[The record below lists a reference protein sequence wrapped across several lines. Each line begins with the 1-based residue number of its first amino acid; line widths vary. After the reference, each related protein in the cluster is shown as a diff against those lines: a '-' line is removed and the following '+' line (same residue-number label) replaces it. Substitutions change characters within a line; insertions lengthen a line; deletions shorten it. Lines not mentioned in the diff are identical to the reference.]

1 MSIFRS
7 FTMTINLIIIL
18 SFSLFLFHP
27 VYLSIA
33 TTLGRIFCAHFP
45 YICNRDRK
53 KVKQNFYDRDLSN
66 DILVNNNVPNGIWD
80 DNDVSVFYPDLQE
93 MDDYQPYQP
102 CT

>member
-1 MSIFRS
+1 MNSITR
-7 FTMTINLIIIL
+7 
-18 SFSLFLFHP
+18 FS
-27 VYLSIA
+27 
-33 TTLGRIFCAHFP
+33 

-66 DILVNNNVPNGIWD
+66 VNNNVPNGVWD

-102 CT
+102 CTLKNIFFPLNFTDC